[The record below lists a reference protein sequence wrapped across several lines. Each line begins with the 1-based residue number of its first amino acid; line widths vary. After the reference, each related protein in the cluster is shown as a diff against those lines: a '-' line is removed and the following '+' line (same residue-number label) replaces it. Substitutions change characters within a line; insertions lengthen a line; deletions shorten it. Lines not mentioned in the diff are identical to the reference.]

1 MAKEE
6 QLANPETESAI
17 VAENPAQEAV
27 FGSSDD
33 FFTALDNDVNSMI
46 IDPDQA
52 VEVATPD
59 EQSETV
65 TQTQVSDSTIETTDW
80 EKRYKDSSREAQKMK
95 AKLDEVEPFIP
106 ILDTMKSD
114 PGLVNNVKD
123 YLQNGGKTENVKE
136 ALNLPD
142 DFEFDMDEAVA
153 NPQSDSGKMFNHTI
167 GGIVDQRV
175 NQQLQTE
182 NQTRAQDAD
191 AEKRAAEAQ
200 QFKKNT
206 GMADEEF
213 SDMMVWAD
221 DHRINLDDIYY
232 LKNRGQVASNVA
244 KATKD
249 DMLNQMKNVREIP
262 KSTSSVNSASQETTD
277 PDTQVL
283 DALKGLDQGVDTLF
297 SFDSE

>member
-33 FFTALDNDVNSMI
+33 FFSALDNDVNSMI

-65 TQTQVSDSTIETTDW
+65 TQTQVSDSTMETTDW

-153 NPQSDSGKMFNHTI
+153 NPQSDSGRMFNHTI

-191 AEKRAAEAQ
+191 AERRAAEAQ
-200 QFKKNT
+200 QFKKDS

-213 SDMMVWAD
+213 NDMMVWAD

-262 KSTSSVNSASQETTD
+262 RSTSSVNSVSQETTD
-277 PDTQVL
+277 PDKQVL

>member
-6 QLANPETESAI
+6 QLANPETESA
-17 VAENPAQEAV
+17 VVPENDAQQAV

-33 FFTALDNDVNSMI
+33 FFSALDNDVNSMI
-46 IDPDQA
+46 IDQDEA

-59 EQSETV
+59 EQSEAV
-65 TQTQVSDSTIETTDW
+65 TQTQESDSTMETTDW

-153 NPQSDSGKMFNHTI
+153 NPQSDSGRMFNHTI

-200 QFKKNT
+200 QFKKDS

-213 SDMMVWAD
+213 NDMMVWAD

-232 LKNRGQVASNVA
+232 LKNRGKVASNVA

-262 KSTSSVNSASQETTD
+262 KSTSSVNSVSQETSD
-277 PDTQVL
+277 PNRQVL

>member
-33 FFTALDNDVNSMI
+33 FFSALDDDVNSMI

-262 KSTSSVNSASQETTD
+262 KSTSSVNSVSQETTD

>member
-17 VAENPAQEAV
+17 VAENPAQAAV

-262 KSTSSVNSASQETTD
+262 KSTSSVNSVSQETTD
-277 PDTQVL
+277 PDRQVL
-283 DALKGLDQGVDTLF
+283 DALKGLDQGVDSLF
-297 SFDSE
+297 SFESE

>member
-17 VAENPAQEAV
+17 VPENEAQEAV

-46 IDPDQA
+46 IDPDEGT
-52 VEVATPD
+52 EVATPD

-65 TQTQVSDSTIETTDW
+65 TQTQVSDSTMETTDW
-80 EKRYKDSSREAQKMK
+80 EKRYRDSSREAQKMK

-106 ILDTMKSD
+106 ILDTMKDD
-114 PGLVNNVKD
+114 PGLVSNVKD

-167 GGIVDQRV
+167 GDIVDQRV

-182 NQTRAQDAD
+182 NQTRAKDAD
-191 AEKRAAEAQ
+191 VEKRASEAQ

-206 GMADEEF
+206 GMADDEF

-262 KSTSSVNSASQETTD
+262 KSTSSVNSVSQETTD
-277 PDTQVL
+277 PNRQVL
-283 DALKGLDQGVDTLF
+283 DALKGLDKGVDTLF

>member
-1 MAKEE
+1 MAKEK
-6 QLANPETESAI
+6 QLANPETES
-17 VAENPAQEAV
+17 VHVPENDAQKAV

-33 FFTALDNDVNSMI
+33 FFSALDNDVNSMI
-46 IDPDQA
+46 IDGDKEEADVPQ
-52 VEVATPD
+52 
-59 EQSETV
+59 QSKEV
-65 TQTQVSDSTIETTDW
+65 TQVEAPDSNVETTDW

-106 ILDTMKSD
+106 ILDTMKGY

-123 YLQNGGKTENVKE
+123 YLQNGGKTENGKE
-136 ALNLPD
+136 ALNLPE
-142 DFEFDMDEAVA
+142 DFEFDMEEAFSQP
-153 NPQSDSGKMFNHTI
+153 NSDSAKAFNHTI
-167 GGIVDQRV
+167 SNIVDTRV

-182 NQTRAQDAD
+182 NQTRAADAD
-191 AEKRAAEAQ
+191 AERRATEAQ
-200 QFKKNT
+200 QFKKESN
-206 GMADEEF
+206 MDDEEF
-213 SDMMVWAD
+213 DDMMDWAN
-221 DHRINLDDIYY
+221 DHKINLEDIYY

-262 KSTSSVNSASQETTD
+262 KSTSSVNSASQEAVD
-277 PDTQVL
+277 PDKQVL

>member
-33 FFTALDNDVNSMI
+33 FFSALDNDVNSMI
-46 IDPDQA
+46 IDQDEGI
-52 VEVATPD
+52 EVATPD
-59 EQSETV
+59 EQSEAV
-65 TQTQVSDSTIETTDW
+65 TQTQESDSTIETTDW

-153 NPQSDSGKMFNHTI
+153 NPQSDSGRMFNHTI

-191 AEKRAAEAQ
+191 AERRAAEAQ
-200 QFKKNT
+200 QFKKDS

-213 SDMMVWAD
+213 NDMMVWAD

-262 KSTSSVNSASQETTD
+262 RSTSSVNSVSQETTD
-277 PDTQVL
+277 PDKQVL

>member
-6 QLANPETESAI
+6 QLANPETESA
-17 VAENPAQEAV
+17 VVPENDAQQAV

-33 FFTALDNDVNSMI
+33 FFSALDDDVNSMI
-46 IDPDQA
+46 IDPDEKQ
-52 VEVATPD
+52 EVATPD
-59 EQSETV
+59 KQSEEV
-65 TQTQVSDSTIETTDW
+65 TQTQVSDSTTETTDW

-95 AKLDEVEPFIP
+95 STLDEIKPFIP

-114 PGLVNNVKD
+114 PGLVDNVKD

-182 NQTRAQDAD
+182 NQTRTEDAD
-191 AEKRAAEAQ
+191 AEKRASEAQ

-262 KSTSSVNSASQETTD
+262 KSTSSVNSVSQETTD
-277 PDTQVL
+277 PDRQVL
-283 DALKGLDQGVDTLF
+283 DALKGLDQGVDSLF

>member
-33 FFTALDNDVNSMI
+33 FFSALDNDVNSMI

-277 PDTQVL
+277 PNKQVL

>member
-167 GGIVDQRV
+167 GNIVDSRV

-182 NQTRAQDAD
+182 NQTRAADAD
-191 AEKRAAEAQ
+191 SERRASEAQ
-200 QFKKNT
+200 KFKKDS

-213 SDMMVWAD
+213 SDMMAWAD
-221 DHRINLDDIYY
+221 DHRINLEDIYY

>member
-65 TQTQVSDSTIETTDW
+65 TQTQVSDSTMETTDW

-191 AEKRAAEAQ
+191 AERRAAEAQ
-200 QFKKNT
+200 QFKKDS

-213 SDMMVWAD
+213 NDMMVWAD

-262 KSTSSVNSASQETTD
+262 KSTSSVNSVSQETSD
-277 PDTQVL
+277 PNRQVL

>member
-6 QLANPETESAI
+6 QLANPETESA
-17 VAENPAQEAV
+17 VVPENDAQQAV

-33 FFTALDNDVNSMI
+33 FFSALDNDVNSMI
-46 IDPDQA
+46 IDPDEKQ
-52 VEVATPD
+52 EVATPD
-59 EQSETV
+59 KQSEAV
-65 TQTQVSDSTIETTDW
+65 TQTQESDSTMETTDW

-95 AKLDEVEPFIP
+95 SKLDEVEPFIP
-106 ILDTMKSD
+106 ILDTMKEDS
-114 PGLVNNVKD
+114 GLVGVVKD

-142 DFEFDMDEAVA
+142 DFEFDMDDAVA

-167 GGIVDQRV
+167 GNIVDSRV

-182 NQTRAQDAD
+182 NQTRAADAD
-191 AEKRAAEAQ
+191 AERRAAEAQ
-200 QFKKNT
+200 QFKKDS
-206 GMADEEF
+206 GMADDEF
-213 SDMMVWAD
+213 NDMMVWAD
-221 DHRINLDDIYY
+221 DHRINLEDIYY

-262 KSTSSVNSASQETTD
+262 KSTSSVNSVSQETTD
-277 PDTQVL
+277 PNRQVL

>member
-65 TQTQVSDSTIETTDW
+65 TQTQVSDSTMETTDW

-167 GGIVDQRV
+167 GNIVDSRV

-182 NQTRAQDAD
+182 NQTRAADAD
-191 AEKRAAEAQ
+191 AERRAAEAQ
-200 QFKKNT
+200 QFKKDS
-206 GMADEEF
+206 GMADDEF
-213 SDMMVWAD
+213 NDMMVWAD
-221 DHRINLDDIYY
+221 DHRINLEDIYY

-262 KSTSSVNSASQETTD
+262 KSTSSVNSVSQETTD
-277 PDTQVL
+277 PNRQVL
-283 DALKGLDQGVDTLF
+283 DALKGLDQGVDSLF

>member
-6 QLANPETESAI
+6 QLANPETESA
-17 VAENPAQEAV
+17 VVPENDAQQAV

-33 FFTALDNDVNSMI
+33 FFSALDDDVNSMI
-46 IDPDQA
+46 IDPDEKQ
-52 VEVATPD
+52 EVATPD
-59 EQSETV
+59 KQSEEV
-65 TQTQVSDSTIETTDW
+65 TQTQVSDSTTETTDW

-95 AKLDEVEPFIP
+95 STLDEIKPFIP

-114 PGLVNNVKD
+114 PGLVDNVKD

-153 NPQSDSGKMFNHTI
+153 NPQSDSARLFNHTI

-182 NQTRAQDAD
+182 NQTRTEDAD
-191 AEKRAAEAQ
+191 AEKRASEAQ

-262 KSTSSVNSASQETTD
+262 KSTSSVNSVSQETTD
-277 PDTQVL
+277 PDRQVL
-283 DALKGLDQGVDTLF
+283 DALKGLDQGVDSLF

>member
-33 FFTALDNDVNSMI
+33 FFTALENDVNSMI

-142 DFEFDMDEAVA
+142 DFEFDMDDAVA

-262 KSTSSVNSASQETTD
+262 KSTSSVNSVSQETTD
-277 PDTQVL
+277 PNRQVL
-283 DALKGLDQGVDTLF
+283 DAMKGLDQGVDTLF

>member
-52 VEVATPD
+52 VEGATPD

>member
-17 VAENPAQEAV
+17 VAENPAQQAV

-33 FFTALDNDVNSMI
+33 FFSALDNDVNSMI
-46 IDPDQA
+46 IDPDEKQ
-52 VEVATPD
+52 EVATPD
-59 EQSETV
+59 EQSEAV

-191 AEKRAAEAQ
+191 AERRAAEAQ
-200 QFKKNT
+200 QFKKDS

-213 SDMMVWAD
+213 NDMMVWAD

-262 KSTSSVNSASQETTD
+262 KSTSSVNSVSQETSD
-277 PDTQVL
+277 PNRQVL

>member
-33 FFTALDNDVNSMI
+33 FFSALDNDVNSMI
-46 IDPDQA
+46 IHQDEGI
-52 VEVATPD
+52 EVATPD
-59 EQSETV
+59 EQSEAV
-65 TQTQVSDSTIETTDW
+65 TQTQTSDSTMETTDW

-277 PDTQVL
+277 PDRLVL
-283 DALKGLDQGVDTLF
+283 DALKGLDQGVDSLF
-297 SFDSE
+297 SFESE

>member
-17 VAENPAQEAV
+17 VPENEAQKAV

-33 FFTALDNDVNSMI
+33 FFSALDNDVNSMI
-46 IDPDQA
+46 IDQDEA

-59 EQSETV
+59 EQSEAV
-65 TQTQVSDSTIETTDW
+65 TQTQESDSTIETTDW

-95 AKLDEVEPFIP
+95 SKLDEVEPFIP
-106 ILDTMKSD
+106 ILDTMKEDS
-114 PGLVNNVKD
+114 GLVGVVKD

-136 ALNLPD
+136 ALSLPD
-142 DFEFDMDEAVA
+142 DFEFDMDEAFSSP
-153 NPQSDSGKMFNHTI
+153 NSDSAKAFNHTI
-167 GGIVDQRV
+167 GNIVDQRV
-175 NQQLQTE
+175 NQQLQAE
-182 NQTRAQDAD
+182 NQTRAADAD
-191 AEKRAAEAQ
+191 AERRAAEAQ
-200 QFKKNT
+200 QFKKET

-213 SDMMVWAD
+213 DDMMDWAN
-221 DHRINLDDIYY
+221 DHRINLEDIYY
-232 LKNRGQVASNVA
+232 LKNKGQVASNVA
-244 KATKD
+244 KATKN

-262 KSTSSVNSASQETTD
+262 KSTSSINSASQETVD
-277 PDTQVL
+277 PDKQVL

>member
-6 QLANPETESAI
+6 QLANPETESA
-17 VAENPAQEAV
+17 VVPENDAQQAV

-33 FFTALDNDVNSMI
+33 FFSALDNDVNSMI
-46 IDPDQA
+46 IDQDEA
-52 VEVATPD
+52 VEIATPD
-59 EQSETV
+59 KQSETV
-65 TQTQVSDSTIETTDW
+65 TQTQVSDSTMETTDW

-153 NPQSDSGKMFNHTI
+153 NPQSDSGKLFNHTI

-182 NQTRAQDAD
+182 NQTRAADAD
-191 AEKRAAEAQ
+191 AERRAAEAQ
-200 QFKKNT
+200 QFKKDS
-206 GMADEEF
+206 GMEDEEF
-213 SDMMVWAD
+213 DDMMAWAD

-262 KSTSSVNSASQETTD
+262 KSTSSVNSVSQETTD
-277 PDTQVL
+277 PNKQVL

>member
-6 QLANPETESAI
+6 QLANPETESA
-17 VAENPAQEAV
+17 VVPENDAQQAV

-33 FFTALDNDVNSMI
+33 FFSALDNDVNSMI
-46 IDPDQA
+46 IDPDEKQ
-52 VEVATPD
+52 EVATPD
-59 EQSETV
+59 KQSETV
-65 TQTQVSDSTIETTDW
+65 TQTQVSDSTMETTDW

-95 AKLDEVEPFIP
+95 SKLDEVEPFIP
-106 ILDTMKSD
+106 ILDTMKEDS
-114 PGLVNNVKD
+114 GLVGVVKD

-142 DFEFDMDEAVA
+142 DFEFDMDDAVA

-167 GGIVDQRV
+167 GNIVDSRV

-182 NQTRAQDAD
+182 NQTRAADAD
-191 AEKRAAEAQ
+191 AERRAAEAQ
-200 QFKKNT
+200 QFKKDS
-206 GMADEEF
+206 GMADDEF
-213 SDMMVWAD
+213 NDMMVWAD
-221 DHRINLDDIYY
+221 DHRINLEDIYY

-262 KSTSSVNSASQETTD
+262 KSTSSVNSVSQETTD
-277 PDTQVL
+277 PNRQVL

>member
-17 VAENPAQEAV
+17 VPENEAQEAV

-33 FFTALDNDVNSMI
+33 FFSALDNDVNSMI
-46 IDPDQA
+46 IDQDEA

-59 EQSETV
+59 EQSEAV
-65 TQTQVSDSTIETTDW
+65 TQTQESDSTIETTDW

-95 AKLDEVEPFIP
+95 SKLDEVEPFIP
-106 ILDTMKSD
+106 ILDTMKEDS
-114 PGLVNNVKD
+114 GLVGVVKD

-136 ALNLPD
+136 ALSLPD
-142 DFEFDMDEAVA
+142 DFEFDMDEAFSSP
-153 NPQSDSGKMFNHTI
+153 NSDSAKAFNHTI
-167 GGIVDQRV
+167 GNIVDQRV
-175 NQQLQTE
+175 NQQLQAE
-182 NQTRAQDAD
+182 NQTRAADAD
-191 AEKRAAEAQ
+191 AERRASEAQ
-200 QFKKNT
+200 QFKKET

-213 SDMMVWAD
+213 DDMMDWAN
-221 DHRINLDDIYY
+221 DHRINLEDIYY
-232 LKNRGQVASNVA
+232 LKNKGQVASNVA
-244 KATKD
+244 KATKN

-262 KSTSSVNSASQETTD
+262 KSTSSVNSVSQETTD
-277 PDTQVL
+277 PNKQVL

>member
-65 TQTQVSDSTIETTDW
+65 TQTQVSDSTMETTDW

-153 NPQSDSGKMFNHTI
+153 NPQSDSGRMFNHTI

-191 AEKRAAEAQ
+191 AERRAAEAQ
-200 QFKKNT
+200 QFKKDS

-213 SDMMVWAD
+213 NDMMVWAD

-262 KSTSSVNSASQETTD
+262 KSTSSVNSVSQETSD
-277 PDTQVL
+277 PNRQVL